1 MPKIDL
7 KTPQEI
13 AIAAEGGEI
22 LGRIISEILKRIRP
36 GLNTLEINDWIEEE
50 VIKAGAEPSFKL
62 VPRYHW
68 ASCVGTN
75 NEVVHSIPR
84 KDRIIREGDLLK
96 IDAGVLW
103 KGFHTD
109 ASWTV
114 IVQTANSKQPARH
127 ASQGEAG
134 RQTANS
140 GFLEAGKEALKRAV
154 EAARPGNRVGH
165 ISLAIEKTIQKAGYR
180 PVKVLTGHGIGRRL
194 HEEPLIPCILK
205 GSLETTELLL
215 PGMLLAIEVIYN
227 QGKAEVVMEDDGW
240 TISTKDGKMSGLFE
254 ETIAVGENG
263 PLTLTRVGG
272 FLC

>member
-1 MPKIDL
+1 MPKIIL
-7 KTPQEI
+7 KSPEEI

-22 LGRIISEILKRIRP
+22 LGRIISEVLKRVRP
-36 GLNTLEINDWIEEE
+36 GLNTLEINDWIEEK
-50 VIKAGAEPSFKL
+50 VIKSGAEPSFKL

-75 NEVVHSIPR
+75 DEVVHSIPR

-96 IDAGVLW
+96 IDAGVFW

-114 IVQTANSKQPARH
+114 IVQTANSKQQIAKSR
-127 ASQGEAG
+127 
-134 RQTANS
+134 
-140 GFLEAGKEALKRAV
+140 FLDAGKEALEKAI
-154 EAARPGNRVGH
+154 EAARPGNRIGN
-165 ISLAIEKTIQKAGYR
+165 ISLVIQQTIEKAGYR

-263 PLTLTRVGG
+263 PLTLTRVRE
-272 FLC
+272 LDQTEKA

>member
-22 LGRIISEILKRIRP
+22 LGRIIVSVLKRIRP
-36 GLNTLEINDWIEEE
+36 RLNTLEINDWIEEE

-96 IDAGVLW
+96 IDAGVFW

-114 IVQTANSKQPARH
+114 IVQTANRKQQKAKIR
-127 ASQGEAG
+127 
-134 RQTANS
+134 
-140 GFLEAGKEALKRAV
+140 FLEAGKEALKRAI
-154 EAARPGNRVGH
+154 EAARPGNRIGN
-165 ISLAIEKTIQKAGYR
+165 ISLVIQQTIEKAGYR
-180 PVKVLTGHGIGRRL
+180 PVKVLTGHGIGHRL
-194 HEEPLIPCILK
+194 HEEPLIPCIFK
-205 GSLETTELLL
+205 GSLEKTETLL

-240 TISTKDGKMSGLFE
+240 TISTKDGKLSGLFE

-263 PLTLTRVGG
+263 PLTLTRVRE
-272 FLC
+272 LNQTEKA

>member
-1 MPKIDL
+1 MPKIIL
-7 KTPQEI
+7 KSPEEI

-22 LGRIISEILKRIRP
+22 LGRIISEVLKRIRP
-36 GLNTLEINDWIEEE
+36 GLNTLEINDWIEEKIIRNE
-50 VIKAGAEPSFKL
+50 AKPSFKL

-68 ASCVGTN
+68 ASCVGIN
-75 NEVVHSIPR
+75 DEVVHSIPR

-96 IDAGVLW
+96 IDAGVFW

-114 IVQTANSKQPARH
+114 LVGKSKIIPP
-127 ASQGEAG
+127 SAG
-134 RQTANS
+134 QKS
-140 GFLEAGKEALKRAV
+140 KFLEAGKEALKRAIK
-154 EAARPGNRVGH
+154 EAKPGNRVGH

-263 PLTLTRVGG
+263 PLTLTRVRE
-272 FLC
+272 LDQTEKA